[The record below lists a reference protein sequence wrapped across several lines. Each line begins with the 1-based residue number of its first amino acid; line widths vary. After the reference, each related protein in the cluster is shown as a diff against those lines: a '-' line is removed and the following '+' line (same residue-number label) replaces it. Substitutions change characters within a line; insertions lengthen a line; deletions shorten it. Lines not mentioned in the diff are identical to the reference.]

1 MKPTTNPTPLPP
13 DAILSDR
20 KARAA
25 AWFQDLQGQI
35 IAAFEKAEDD
45 AQGPFFPEA
54 TTPGRFEKKTWT
66 RTDHTGAH
74 GGGGT
79 NNDLGLA
86 SAYATARLLR
96 LADGPDEVHRNQI
109 AQIEIRRHQGRATPL
124 PASWTG
130 RTGSH

>member
-35 IAAFEKAEDD
+35 IAAFEKAEDE

-66 RTDHTGAH
+66 RTDHTGAIH
-74 GGGGT
+74 IILSPGSPPRVTLARGGGAPYWR
-79 NNDLGLA
+79 LKP
-86 SAYATARLLR
+86 AY
-96 LADGPDEVHRNQI
+96 
-109 AQIEIRRHQGRATPL
+109 
-124 PASWTG
+124 
-130 RTGSH
+130 